1 MENITYELQI
11 LLDLIVIQIRQ
22 IAPYWLGG
30 TLLGSMVSV
39 YAADK
44 ISRLAVL
51 MSSEKYSLPQSVF
64 AAFLGVASPVCMYGT
79 IPMIAALGRKRVPQ
93 YILATFMFS
102 SILLNPNLFI
112 TSFALG
118 APLALLRLAV
128 SVAGGVLGGTF
139 VYIFFRDKNFFRFDS
154 FDTYIQEDK
163 GKKRKNFIKDIGK
176 SIRIT
181 APYLLLGIL
190 LTALFDRYFPP
201 QLLNVLFGQNKALS
215 VLFMA
220 SAGVPVYLC
229 GGGTIPLLR
238 EWLDAGMSTG
248 SAVAFMLSGPATKLT
263 NLSAVKIVLGVRNF
277 MGYLVYSLVFAIVAG
292 LITDIGV
299 K

>member
-51 MSSEKYSLPQSVF
+51 MSSEKYSLSQSVF

-128 SVAGGVLGGTF
+128 SAAGGILGGTF

-201 QLLNVLFGQNKALS
+201 QLLNALFGQNKALS

-277 MGYLVYSLVFAIVAG
+277 MGYLGYSLVFAIVAG